1 MKNILK
7 ILSISLFLFIS
18 SFGINIA
25 RAVTPTIL
33 GITST
38 TLDGTYKAGDIVNI
52 TLNFSEPITSTGDVI
67 VTLETGAI
75 DRTCTFQVTSSNI
88 ASCDYV
94 VQEGDTTLDL
104 DVANISGIIK
114 NATDEVIT
122 DLTPLSTLAS
132 TKNII
137 IDTTFTIEIPIVPE
151 EIQQQV
157 IPVTVPTITNITS
170 SRLDGTIGVGGIIDI
185 NLTFSEPVTS
195 TGDVIVTLETG
206 TIDRT
211 CTFQVVSSNTASC
224 NYTVQTGDTSVDLNV
239 NTIVGVLKNA
249 VEETMVNM
257 IPDVNLA
264 TNKAFVIDTTPITIT
279 NITSSKADGVYI
291 TGDVIDLNITFS
303 KTISTDIVNR
313 TNAGSR
319 IWYSVTSSSDGTKLA
334 AIDSAYIYTSTD
346 SGVTWSQR
354 MSASPYPQIRRVGKL
369 ISNDSTII
377 PYSFSNITS

>member
-52 TLNFSEPITSTGDVI
+52 TLNFSEPI
-67 VTLETGAI
+67 
-75 DRTCTFQVTSSNI
+75 
-88 ASCDYV
+88 
-94 VQEGDTTLDL
+94 
-104 DVANISGIIK
+104 
-114 NATDEVIT
+114 
-122 DLTPLSTLAS
+122 
-132 TKNII
+132 
-137 IDTTFTIEIPIVPE
+137 
-151 EIQQQV
+151 
-157 IPVTVPTITNITS
+157 
-170 SRLDGTIGVGGIIDI
+170 
-185 NLTFSEPVTS
+185 TS

>member
-1 MKNILK
+1 
-7 ILSISLFLFIS
+7 
-18 SFGINIA
+18 
-25 RAVTPTIL
+25 
-33 GITST
+33 
-38 TLDGTYKAGDIVNI
+38 VNI